1 MNTKKIITY
10 AALAVII
17 LLAVFWSVKMFTGS
31 DEPQGGVVLSS
42 GLPGGASLAAGNI
55 AAADDPFITL
65 LNGIKN
71 VDLSNLKL
79 LSDPIFVS
87 GLKDLSRPVS
97 DRGRGRE
104 NPFAQIGVGNLS
116 LSDSSNQTLPV
127 NKVFQTATST
137 ASESSSEIEPEQMMD
152 ENENGMSDEMLDA
165 AME

>member
-17 LLAVFWSVKMFTGS
+17 LLAVFWTVKMFTGS
-31 DEPQGGVVLSS
+31 DEPQGGVILSS
-42 GLPGGASLAAGNI
+42 GLPGGANLVAGNI

-116 LSDSSNQTLPV
+116 LSELNESNSSTNNIFETA
-127 NKVFQTATST
+127 ATS
-137 ASESSSEIEPEQMMD
+137 SD
-152 ENENGMSDEMLDA
+152 LNLLENESGDLEDEEGTVDGA
-165 AME
+165 VIE